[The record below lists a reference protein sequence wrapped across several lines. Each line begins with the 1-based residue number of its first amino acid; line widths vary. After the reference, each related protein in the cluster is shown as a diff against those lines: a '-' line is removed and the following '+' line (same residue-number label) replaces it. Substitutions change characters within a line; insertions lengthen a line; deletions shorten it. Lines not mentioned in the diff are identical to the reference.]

1 MAMLVYRRVTGVNFA
16 PNVEFFHPVFL
27 EPTNLRSV
35 TNRDL
40 LMTNWFVLEVI
51 IRMRVAGVWEFFT
64 NDQWMWNLGVCESI
78 FVGSSW
84 ELTWTIWGLKMN
96 EDDFVV

>member
-1 MAMLVYRRVTGVNFA
+1 MAMLEKQEGNWGEFRPQIRGVFSSRVFGA
-16 PNVEFFHPVFL
+16 HQPK
-27 EPTNLRSV
+27 RV

-64 NDQWMWNLGVCESI
+64 NDQWMWNLGVC
-78 FVGSSW
+78 VGSSW
-84 ELTWTIWGLKMN
+84 ELTWTIWGAKTN